1 MIGRLAAVDLDAVST
16 ATSIYRCR
24 TTGYAAVS
32 LTVCNRGTSSANITI
47 SISDTVNAT
56 DLAGTI
62 EFQHSIPAKDVLE
75 RTGIVVGST
84 QYLTIT
90 SSSTDISIIVMGAET
105 GEFDSD
111 IAAIPLPVFTWSST
125 YAIDNP
131 NDYGQ
136 SADDEFG
143 KSIAIGN
150 NYMVAGAD
158 LEDDAGGSASGKA
171 YVFNTSTG
179 ALTYTLDNPNGH
191 DTTAGDRYGFAV
203 AVSDNHIVVSAP
215 YEDDANG
222 TSQGKVYV
230 YNPSTGGLTR
240 TIDNPSSS
248 YLRGDQFGWALAID
262 SDTLLV
268 GAHWYADYDGRAY
281 LINAST
287 GSVLHTLEN
296 PNSYD
301 ELGTDNDTFGES
313 VAIHGNL
320 CIVGAPHEDKAG
332 SGTSG
337 SRVGAAYIF
346 NVSTGATEHTLLNPD
361 LDNDAENDQF
371 GESVAIHGSYA
382 AVGAPGEGSTPEGG
396 YVYIYNTS
404 TGALVQSI
412 AAPADED
419 CWSIGRL
426 RSLAM
431 NADYVFVGDYGATI
445 DGEFGQGKVYVYRI
459 STGAL
464 VHTIVN
470 PQTASGVNNS
480 QYFGSAVAAVGN
492 RIAVAEERHRVGG
505 ANFAGKAHIYD
516 LD

>member
-1 MIGRLAAVDLDAVST
+1 MIGRLAAANLTTANV
-16 ATSIYRCR
+16 ATSVYRCR
-24 TTGYAAVS
+24 TTGY
-32 LTVCNRGTSSANITI
+32 TVASINICNKGTSSADITI
-47 SISDTVNAT
+47 MISNTVNST

-62 EFQHSIPAKDVLE
+62 EFQSSIPAKGVLE

-90 SSSTDISIIVMGAET
+90 SSSTDISIIAMGAEV

-111 IAAIPLPVFTWSST
+111 IAAIPLPVYEWSST

-131 NDYGQ
+131 NGYNDYDNDQ
-136 SADDEFG
+136 FG

-158 LEDDAGGSASGKA
+158 LEEDLPGGSGSGKA

-179 ALTYTLDNPNGH
+179 ALTYTFDNPNDY
-191 DTTAGDRYGFAV
+191 DTAVQDRFGFAV
-203 AVSDNHIVVSAP
+203 AISDNHIVVGAP

-222 TSQGKVYV
+222 VSQGKVYV
-230 YNPSTGGLTR
+230 YNPSTGALAR

-248 YLRGDQFGWALAID
+248 YLRGDQFGWVLAID
-262 SDTLLV
+262 GDTLLV

-301 ELGTDNDTFGES
+301 ELGADNDTFGES
-313 VAIHGNL
+313 VAIHSNL
-320 CIVGAPHEDKAG
+320 CIVGAPYEDKAG
-332 SGTSG
+332 VGASG

-346 NVSTGATEHTLLNPD
+346 NVSTGAVVHTLLNVDP
-361 LDNDAENDQF
+361 DNDGQNDRF
-371 GESVAIHGSYA
+371 GQGVAIHGSYA
-382 AVGAPGEGSTPEGG
+382 AVGARGEGNDPEGG

-404 TGALVQSI
+404 TGALVHSI
-412 AAPADED
+412 AAPAD
-419 CWSIGRL
+419 SYGIGGRG
-426 RSLAM
+426 SLAM
-431 NADYVFVGDYGATI
+431 NADYVFIGDPGATV
-445 DGEFGQGKVYVYRI
+445 DGQSSQGKLYVY
-459 STGAL
+459 SVATGAL
-464 VHTIVN
+464 VHTIQN

-480 QYFGSAVAAVGN
+480 QYFGSGVAAVGN
-492 RIAVAEERHRVGG
+492 RIAIAEERHRVGV
-505 ANFAGKAHIYD
+505 ANFSGKAHIYD

>member
-1 MIGRLAAVDLDAVST
+1 MNGKLVAVNLTNANT
-16 ATSIYRCR
+16 ATSVYRCR
-24 TTGYAAVS
+24 TTGAAFISVS
-32 LTVCNRGTSSANITI
+32 ICNRSAETAEITLGVSDSANSSDVA
-47 SISDTVNAT
+47 SI
-56 DLAGTI
+56 I
-62 EFQHSIPAKDVLE
+62 EYKTELLPKNVLE
-75 RTGIVVGST
+75 RTGVAVSST
-84 QYLTIT
+84 QYLTVT
-90 SSSTDISIIVMGAET
+90 SSVANVSVVATGAET
-105 GEFDSD
+105 GTFDAS
-111 IAAIPLPVFTWSST
+111 ISEIPLPVFEWSST

-131 NDYGQ
+131 NDYSGAN
-136 SADDEFG
+136 SDEFG

-222 TSQGKVYV
+222 VSQGKVYV
-230 YNPSTGGLTR
+230 YNPSTGALVR

-262 SDTLLV
+262 GSTLLV
-268 GAHWYADYDGRAY
+268 GAHYYADYDGRAY
-281 LINAST
+281 LINAGT

-296 PNSYD
+296 PNSYA
-301 ELGTDNDTFGES
+301 LGTNDDTFGES
-313 VAIHGNL
+313 VAIHSNL
-320 CIVGAPHEDKAG
+320 CIVGAPNEDKAG
-332 SGTSG
+332 SGA
-337 SRVGAAYIF
+337 VGAAYIF
-346 NVSTGATEHTLLNPD
+346 NVSTGAVVYTLLNPD
-361 LDNDAENDQF
+361 PDNDAQNDRF
-371 GESVAIHGSYA
+371 GSSVAIHGSYA

-412 AAPADED
+412 AAPSDADS
-419 CWSIGRL
+419 WTIGHRGT
-426 RSLAM
+426 LAM
-431 NADYVFVGDYGATI
+431 NADYVFMGDYGATI
-445 DGEFGQGKVYVYRI
+445 AGEFGQGKVYVYSI

-480 QYFGSAVAAVGN
+480 QYFGSAVAALGN
-492 RIAVAEERHRVGG
+492 RIAVAEERHRVGF
-505 ANFAGKAHIYD
+505 ADFAGKAHIYD